1 MNRFIL
7 RALSIVLAA
16 SLLLTGYGGLL
27 PLHKADASTNQFYTG
42 FEPEDALPTW
52 NDTVAYSEGVGG
64 YCCSLTGMESSV
76 RNEAA
81 YRGSRSLLYS
91 GNDLSAT
98 VSNSYNKIY
107 DVNIPV
113 MADTKLSYYIYPS
126 NLNSTYVAIDLLFTD
141 GTTLR
146 DSGVVDS
153 NGIQLHPAQQGAGG
167 KLQIGKWNQVSA
179 RIGDALAGKV
189 IDQILIAYD
198 QGGRTGVFRGFVDN
212 LSISTTQQLFGTDFE
227 NANLPTWTDTTDGS
241 SGVGSLAVHPVAG
254 GEARSGDSSLYYTG
268 NDTSASSSYAV
279 FKLYDVNTFVTA
291 DTQLSYWIY
300 PLNGNGTY
308 AAVDLLFTD
317 GTRLR
322 NIGASDQHGHPL
334 SPSGQGAGG
343 DLILNQWN
351 EVRSTIGAVANGKT
365 IDRIDFVYD
374 RPASTGT
381 FSGYIDDLQVNRA
394 KFSTGLEAGDIQ
406 PTWLD
411 TAAHSQNIGGYCCS
425 LTGMESAPRENEI
438 FRTGTWALMYSG
450 NDLSATVSNSY
461 NQVFDVS
468 IPVTRDTR
476 LSYWIYP
483 ESLNATYVAIDLEF
497 SDGTTLRDSG
507 AVDQWGVR
515 VHPSRQGAGGK
526 LTVNSWNEVYSRI
539 GDYAAGKTIERIL
552 IAYDQGGNT
561 GLFHGYV
568 DDIQLVE
575 AVGTP
580 SGQRNPKI
588 VSTTYSTED
597 VIIADY
603 DVTDYGADSGGT
615 ADSTS
620 SIQRAINDCYN
631 DGGGTVWLPAGTYRI
646 SASLE
651 VKSNC
656 TVRGDWRDPD
666 ASGTGYGTVIAAY
679 VPSSASLTPGL
690 FRIGGS
696 AGVVGLTVYYPN
708 QNASSPVA
716 YPYTFEVPG
725 RAWIGEENYMAST
738 IKNVTMLNSYRGIS
752 ASITPSDHA
761 SNDATAAGSQT
772 HETTSIINVK
782 GTVLQT
788 GLELYNGAEVGYTQW
803 VKLDNGYWANAGSA
817 YNAPLRS
824 VLDTWTRANGT
835 AFIFGD
841 LEFDQMFQ
849 ITASNYKTGIKL
861 VAGQRVT
868 PSIELAWANLLNCD
882 IAVDVEQLNPDG
894 LGLSFSRSVLQGSV
908 YSVRNQTSYP
918 IKIADSTVTGAT
930 SGSNIT
936 ITNPGSPVSASFN
949 ASNTRKPAHAVL
961 YDATRAPYNASYT
974 SAGSVLPTVDAT
986 AAIQSAL
993 NAAGAAGGGMVYLP
1007 AGWYRVNG
1015 HLAVPSGVELRG
1027 SSPILHRDSDT
1038 RSGGTVLM
1046 AYEGKGTSAPDT
1058 ATAFITLNGNG
1069 AGAAG
1074 FRVFYPENNPAVNV
1088 YAYPYTIR
1096 GNGSDVY
1103 IRNISFTNT
1112 YNGIDLKTNASHNH
1126 YVSNLVA
1133 AAFRK
1138 GIVVGASS
1146 EGWIE
1151 NTLQNGNVATRT
1163 GYEIPGWITES
1174 RVFEKVIT
1182 PQTRPS
1188 LAWITIDG
1196 ASNEHLLHNFTY
1208 GANVTVNV
1216 LSGTADIY
1224 NTGADGMD
1232 STGYAIK
1239 VASGTVK
1246 AINLFVSGGTTSSG
1260 TLSLYNDFKVY

>member
-1 MNRFIL
+1 MK
-7 RALSIVLAA
+7 APSIFLVI
-16 SLLLTGYGGLL
+16 SMLLTGYGGLL
-27 PLHKADASTNQFYTG
+27 PLQKADASTNQFYTG
-42 FEPEDALPTW
+42 FETKDAQPTW
-52 NDTVAYSEGVGG
+52 NDTVAYSEGIGG
-64 YCCSLTGMESSV
+64 YCCSLTSMESSV
-76 RNEAA
+76 RDETAHL
-81 YRGSRSLLYS
+81 GSRALMYS
-91 GNDLSAT
+91 GNDLSSS

-113 MADTKLSYYIYPS
+113 FADTKLSYYIYPS

-146 DSGVVDS
+146 DSGVLDS

-167 KLQIGKWNQVSA
+167 KLEIGKWNQVSA
-179 RIGDALAGKV
+179 RIGEALSGKV

-198 QGGRTGVFRGFVDN
+198 QGGRTGVFRGFVDD

-227 NANLPTWTDTTDGS
+227 NANLPTWTNTVDGS
-241 SGVGSLAVHPVAG
+241 SGVSSPQAHPVAG
-254 GEARSGDSSLYYTG
+254 EKARSGDSSLYYAG
-268 NDTSASSSYAV
+268 NDTSTSSSYAV
-279 FKLYDVNTFVTA
+279 FKLNDVNTFVTA
-291 DTQLSYWIY
+291 DLQLSYWIY
-300 PLNGNGTY
+300 PLNGNGAYTSI
-308 AAVDLLFTD
+308 DLLFTD

-322 NIGASDQHGHPL
+322 NTGATDQYGNAL

-343 DLILNQWN
+343 KLIANQWN
-351 EVRSTIGAVANGKT
+351 EVRSTIGSVANGKT
-365 IDRIDFVYD
+365 IDRIDLVYD
-374 RPASTGT
+374 RAASTGT
-381 FSGYIDDLQVNRA
+381 FSGYIDDLQINRL
-394 KFSTGLEAGDIQ
+394 KFSTGLETGDVQ

-411 TAAHSQNIGGYCCS
+411 TVAHSQNIGGYCCS

-438 FRTGTWALMYSG
+438 YRTGTRALMYSG

-468 IPVTRDTR
+468 IKVTRDTR

-483 ESLNATYVAIDLEF
+483 ETLNATYVAIDFEF

-526 LTVNSWNEVYSRI
+526 LTLNTWNEVYSRI

-575 AVGTP
+575 AAAVP
-580 SGQRNPKI
+580 SGNRNSKI
-588 VSTTYSTED
+588 VSTTYATED
-597 VIIADY
+597 IIVADY
-603 DVTDYGADSGGT
+603 DVTDYGADATGAT
-615 ADSTS
+615 DSTS
-620 SIQRAINDCYN
+620 SIQRAINDCYV

-646 SASLE
+646 SGSIE
-651 VKSNC
+651 VKANC

-666 ASGTGYGTVIAAY
+666 TSGTGYGTVIAAY
-679 VPSSASLTPGL
+679 VPSSTSLTPGL

-708 QNASSPVA
+708 QSASSPVS

-738 IKNVTMLNSYRGIS
+738 IKNVTMLNSYRGIA
-752 ASITPSDHA
+752 ASLTPSDHA
-761 SNDATAAGSQT
+761 ASDSTAAGSQT
-772 HETTSIINVK
+772 HETTSIVNVK
-782 GTVLQT
+782 GTVLKT

-803 VKLDNGYWANAGSA
+803 VKLNNSYWANAGTA
-817 YNAPLRS
+817 YNAPAKS
-824 VLDTWTRANGT
+824 SLDTWTRANGT

-849 ITASNYKTGIKL
+849 ITASDYQTGIKL
-861 VAGQRVT
+861 VTGQRVT

-882 IAVDVEQLNPDG
+882 IAVDVVQLNPDG

-908 YSVRNQTSYP
+908 YSVRNQTTYP
-918 IKIADSTVTGAT
+918 IKITDSTVTGST

-936 ITNPGSPVSASFN
+936 ITNPGSPTSASFN
-949 ASNTRKPAHAVL
+949 ALNTRKPTQAVL
-961 YDATRAPYNASYT
+961 YDVTQSPYNAAYT
-974 SAGSVLPTVDAT
+974 SVGTVLPTVDAT
-986 AAIQSAL
+986 SAIQSAL
-993 NAAGAAGGGMVYLP
+993 NAAGTAGGGVVYLP

-1015 HLAVPSGVELRG
+1015 HLTVPAGVELRG

-1046 AYEGKGTSAPDT
+1046 AYEGKATSAPET
-1058 ATAFITLNGNG
+1058 ATAFITLSGNG
-1069 AGAAG
+1069 AGATG
-1074 FRVFYPENNPAVNV
+1074 FRVFYPENNPASNI

-1103 IRNISFTNT
+1103 VRNISFTNA
-1112 YNGIDLKTNASHNH
+1112 YNGIDLKTYANNNH

-1133 AAFRK
+1133 TAFRR
-1138 GIVVGASS
+1138 GIVVGAST

-1151 NTLQNGNVATRT
+1151 NTLQNGNAVTRT
-1163 GYEIPGWITES
+1163 GYEIPSWLTES
-1174 RVFEKVIT
+1174 RVFAKVIT

-1188 LAWITIDG
+1188 LEWITIDG

-1208 GANVTVNV
+1208 GANVTVKV
-1216 LSGTADIY
+1216 LSGMTDIY

-1239 VASGTVK
+1239 VSSGTVK

-1260 TLSLYNDFKVY
+1260 TISLYNDFKVN